1 MYRAYWKM
9 EYNPFSKEIDVNK
22 LFKTKDF
29 NEAQTRLEFLHN
41 TRGIGLFTGNPGS
54 GKTYSVKYF
63 LDHLNTGLYKI
74 IYLPLTSVSVLDFYQ
89 SLAMSF
95 GIEAG
100 RSKAKL
106 YFDIQNHIRE
116 IVQEQKKNLIIAID
130 EVQLLSREILTDIK
144 ILFNFNM
151 DSTNMVT
158 LILIGLPVINHIL
171 SKSVYDDLTQ
181 RIVMKYDFKGILEE
195 DTRKYIEDRLKLVK
209 ANPNI
214 FEDNSYL
221 AIANC
226 CDGSIR
232 KLNLIIERALTIG
245 AIEKVEK
252 INTDII
258 MKAVNDIS
266 LV

>member
-63 LDHLNTGLYKI
+63 MDHLNTGLYKI

-89 SLAMSF
+89 SLAMSL
-95 GIEAG
+95 GIEVK

-106 YFDIQNHIRE
+106 FFDIQNHIRE

-130 EVQLLSREILTDIK
+130 EVQLLSKEILTDIK

-181 RIVMKYDFKGILEE
+181 RIVMKYDFKG
-195 DTRKYIEDRLKLVK
+195 RLVK

-214 FEDNSYL
+214 FEDNSYV

-245 AIEKVEK
+245 AIEKVET
-252 INTDII
+252 INSEII
-258 MKAVNDIS
+258 MKAVNDIA